1 MSLFSASKNIQK
13 PPTASFATFILRSLQ
28 IMAEAKGNDLGP
40 LDEVAESFP
49 RLLPDN
55 CVEYFIYIIDTT
67 IKDIEVRQRLRA
79 VQSSA
84 TSYAKTLLKG
94 YIWQRD
100 SFQLELAQEK
110 GENSLQISFPVT

>member
-1 MSLFSASKNIQK
+1 
-13 PPTASFATFILRSLQ
+13 
-28 IMAEAKGNDLGP
+28 MAEAKDNDLGP
-40 LDEVAESFP
+40 PVEGAENPP
-49 RLLPDN
+49 RVLPEN

-100 SFQLELAQEK
+100 SFQLELTQEK
-110 GENSLQISFPVT
+110 GEVSPQISFPVT